1 MFVNFLVRA
10 KELISAK
17 LAIIV
22 FSKGRVRGGRL
33 TSDELDPERLMGGN
47 LWWPRVYQAPKR
59 YFLSCIRRNSWYIFK
74 YILLQL
80 ALTDR

>member
-17 LAIIV
+17 LTIVV
-22 FSKGRVRGGRL
+22 FSKGRVREGRL

-47 LWWPRVYQAPKR
+47 LW
-59 YFLSCIRRNSWYIFK
+59 
-74 YILLQL
+74 
-80 ALTDR
+80 